1 MPLGMD
7 VWKQLLCWALGCP
20 KATPSPPSLQR
31 GVVFRGR
38 QPNYSGVDSSC
49 ASVTLPGTKQNTQLS
64 VQGNLTAH
72 HVTEGQGTR
81 TLHRKSMYAN
91 TVWVISSFRFPG
103 KHMVFDLVG

>member
-20 KATPSPPSLQR
+20 KATPPPSLQR

-49 ASVTLPGTKQNTQLS
+49 ASVTLPGTKQNAQLS
-64 VQGNLTAH
+64 EQGNLTAH

-81 TLHRKSMYAN
+81 TPHRKGMYAN
-91 TVWVISSFRFPG
+91 TAWVISSFRFPG
-103 KHMVFDLVG
+103 KHMFFDLAG